1 MTEKEDQTQS
11 VTESEKEKSQAQQ
24 DYEAGQEF
32 LKDNDVAQAAN
43 AFHNA
48 LIGFEKD
55 GDENGVAN
63 ASDKLADICAELG
76 DSEKALDHLERAY
89 NICDKHSD
97 RFSLFSLER
106 KKAKIIH
113 QSGDLDKAIDLY
125 LDVLDE
131 FSALRNP
138 QGSVDTLETMAEIYI
153 EKGEKEKAADAYRMA
168 ASIHKSFKHPAQV
181 EELMA
186 KAAEL
191 EK

>member
-1 MTEKEDQTQS
+1 MTEKENKTQS
-11 VTESEKEKSQAQQ
+11 ETESEEEKSQAQQ
-24 DYEAGQEF
+24 DYESGQEF
-32 LKDNDVAQAAN
+32 LKDGDAAQAAN

-63 ASDKLADICAELG
+63 ASDKLADICAERG
-76 DSEKALDHLERAY
+76 DSEKALGHLERAY
-89 NICDKHSD
+89 KICDKHSD

-113 QSGDLDKAIDLY
+113 QSGDLDKAIELY

-153 EKGEKEKAADAYRMA
+153 EKGDKEKAADAYRMA
-168 ASIHKSFKHPAQV
+168 ASLHKSFKHPAQV